1 MAAPVGNQNARKA
14 KDWEKALR
22 RVLAQYESEK
32 VPKGE
37 ALAKIAE
44 ACVIQ
49 AMAGDKD
56 ARTEIGNRL
65 DGKPVQAVVGGDE
78 DDNPIRTVTKIVL
91 TNLDDDGTGQTSA

>member
-1 MAAPVGNQNARKA
+1 MAAPLGNQNARKA

-56 ARTEIGNRL
+56 ARAEVANRI
-65 DGKPVQAVVGGDE
+65 DGKVPQAIVGDDE
-78 DDNPIRTVTKIVL
+78 EAPLRVATRIELV
-91 TNLDDDGTGQTSA
+91 NLE

>member
-14 KDWEKALR
+14 KDWENALR
-22 RVLAQYESEK
+22 RVLAQYENPEAKIS
-32 VPKGE
+32 KGE

-56 ARTEIGNRL
+56 ARAEIANRL
-65 DGKPVQAVVGGDE
+65 DGKVPQALIGGDDE
-78 DDNPIRTVTKIVL
+78 DAPIKVEQILIRAV
-91 TNLDDDGTGQTSA
+91 DGQS